1 VGGGGSP
8 GDGGRVGGYSSR
20 GWVGVSLCFYESR
33 EMRGG
38 REVYLGDQQAQW
50 PLLGRS

>member
-1 VGGGGSP
+1 VGGGGPP
-8 GDGGRVGGYSSR
+8 GDGGRVGVYSSR
-20 GWVGVSLCFYESR
+20 GWVGVSLCSYESR